1 MDELIDLGEEATASV
16 ARPSVGSIPSIGF
29 FRHVRLI
36 PVFATV
42 IFAITC
48 IVPFITSLVS
58 GRKFPLTIPTV
69 SESAREFPGSRIF
82 NIGSTVAGLLIAIV
96 GWIMTDLPSLYT
108 TPLPVLVKAL
118 PVMTG
123 AFFVLVS
130 GFGLDDNVFVHL
142 TCALVGFFSL
152 VIFSVFMFGVLDHMR
167 VIMLRTLKLV
177 FMGLGIVALVTLA
190 LTWAG
195 SNEDPIGSIKA
206 LAEFCFI
213 LFFAMYIGSW
223 YKELEDVEI
232 VMKVD
237 G

>member
-1 MDELIDLGEEATASV
+1 MRDSSDEATH
-16 ARPSVGSIPSIGF
+16 PSVGTISDIAFFKHVKWIPIA
-29 FRHVRLI
+29 
-36 PVFATV
+36 ATV
-42 IFAITC
+42 IFAGTC
-48 IVPFITSLVS
+48 IIPFITSLVS

-82 NIGSTVAGLLIAIV
+82 NIGSTIAGLLIAIV

-108 TPLPVLVKAL
+108 TPLPETVKAL

-123 AFFVLVS
+123 GFFVLVS

-152 VIFSVFMFGVLDHMR
+152 VVFCVFMFGVLDHMR
-167 VIMLRTLKLV
+167 VIALRNLKLG
-177 FMGLGIVALVTLA
+177 FMGAGIVALVTLA

-206 LAEFCFI
+206 LAEFSFI
-213 LFFAMYIGSW
+213 LFFAMYVGTW
-223 YKELEDVEI
+223 YKELEQVEL
-232 VMKVD
+232 VMKID